1 VATRVTF
8 SSRWAV
14 MLAMLG
20 MAVGTGNI
28 WRFPRIAATNGG
40 GSFLVAWV
48 VFLLLWSIPLILT
61 EWAMGKAVRRGPVGN
76 FRHFLGE
83 RFAWMGTWIA
93 WVVIALS
100 AYYAGVMGWTIRFLF
115 ASLFGELGGEGS
127 QTLWDSFSF
136 SPISMVFQAM
146 AVIMAGCVLFFGVR
160 GIERVAKVLMPIL
173 LVLVVILMI
182 RAVTLPGAGRGLAFL
197 FTPQW
202 GELANYRIWLEALA
216 QNAWDTGAG
225 WGLVLCYAIYS
236 RAQEDTNLNSVM
248 LACGNNLISLMAGIM
263 VLCTVFAMR
272 PNAASEIVGAGNEG
286 LTFVWVPRLFGEVPG
301 GSFFLVLFFLALVF
315 AAWTSFVATYE
326 VGVRTLSELGFSRKP
341 VVIVYGIALFI
352 AGVPS
357 ALSEAVFRNQDWVWS
372 VALMVSGLFYALAV
386 HKYGVSRFRNE
397 LINTEFQSFK
407 IGRWWDW
414 SMHLIVVLAV
424 VMIVWWL
431 WQVRELPL
439 FSREG
444 VGNTLAQ
451 WGVTIAVVIGLN
463 RWITRRMRR
472 VDEANVAL
480 ETGEGG

>member
-1 VATRVTF
+1 
-8 SSRWAV
+8 

-61 EWAMGKAVRRGPVGN
+61 EWAMGKAVRRGPTGN

-100 AYYAGVMGWTIRFLF
+100 AYYAGVMGWTIRYLF
-115 ASLFGELGGEGS
+115 AALFGRLGGEGS
-127 QTLWDSFSF
+127 QTLWDSFAF
-136 SPISMVFQAM
+136 TPFSMVFQAL
-146 AVIMAGCVLFFGVR
+146 AVCMAGSVLFFGVK
-160 GIERVAKVLMPIL
+160 GIERVAKVLMPT
-173 LVLVVILMI
+173 LVILVVILMI
-182 RAVTLPGAGRGLAFL
+182 RAVTLPGADRGLEFL
-197 FTPQW
+197 YTPQW
-202 GELANYRIWLEALA
+202 AELANYRVWLEALA

-236 RAQEDTNLNSVM
+236 RATEDTNLNSVM
-248 LACGNNLISLMAGIM
+248 LACGNNLISLIAGTM

-286 LTFVWVPRLFGEVPG
+286 LTFVWVPRLFDEVPG
-301 GSFFLVLFFLALVF
+301 GGFFLVLFFLALVF

-341 VVIVYGIALFI
+341 VVVVYGIVLFI

-357 ALSEAVFRNQDWVWS
+357 AVSEVVFRNQDWVWS
-372 VALMVSGLFYALAV
+372 VALMVSGLFYAIAV
-386 HKYGVSRFRNE
+386 HKYGVRRFREE

-407 IGRWWDW
+407 IGVWWEW
-414 SMHLIVVLAV
+414 SMRLILPLAA

-431 WQVRELPL
+431 WQTRELPL

-444 VGNTLAQ
+444 VGNVLVQ
-451 WGVTIAVVIGLN
+451 WGVTIAVVVGVN
-463 RWITRRMRR
+463 GWMMRRMRQA
-472 VDEANVAL
+472 DEKL
-480 ETGEGG
+480 G